1 MRKEGGGGGS
11 TVLGQ
16 SSNVIMSP
24 VGFLYVINTI
34 TLTGTKI
41 Y

>member
-1 MRKEGGGGGS
+1 MRKEGGGGS

-34 TLTGTKI
+34 TVTGTKI